1 MHVVG
6 TSVSSTIVCKSA
18 VNEKFEGKIY
28 ILLNIYILINVFL
41 KRDV

>member
-6 TSVSSTIVCKSA
+6 TPVSSTIVWKSA
-18 VNEKFEGKIY
+18 VKFEGKIY
-28 ILLNIYILINVFL
+28 ILLDIYILINVFL